1 MSAPPPL
8 PRVTGT
14 TTVAGVIGWPV
25 KHSLSPPMHNAAFA
39 ALGLDW
45 VYVPFEVAPET
56 VAEALA
62 GMRALGVRGL
72 NVTIPHKAAV
82 AKLVDEVDDTA
93 AALEAVNTVHN
104 RDGRLIGY
112 NTDGP
117 GFLRSL
123 REAGHEVRGKRVA
136 LIGAGGS
143 ARSIAYAVAREGA
156 ARLSIVARKI
166 EQARNLAELVRQ
178 RAGYERVMAAGLELA
193 DAEVRVTE
201 AEIVVDST
209 PVGMHP
215 RTEVASVVPTSW
227 LHEGQ
232 VVCDLTYNPRETTL
246 LRAARSRGAMT
257 VDGTGMLVHQG
268 AVAFEIWTG
277 ETAPVDIMREAL
289 LDNLEALRKS
299 RKDTVLAE
307 AK

>member
-1 MSAPPPL
+1 MSDLPPL
-8 PRVTGT
+8 PPLTGR
-14 TTVAGVIGWPV
+14 TTVVGVIGWPV

-45 VYVPFEVAPET
+45 VYVPFEVAPEA

-62 GMRALGVRGL
+62 GMRALGIRGL

-82 AKLVDEVDDTA
+82 AGLVDERDDMA

-104 RDGRLIGY
+104 RDGRLVGY

-123 REAGHEVRGKRVA
+123 QEAGHGVRGKSVA

-143 ARSIAYAVAREGA
+143 ARSVAYAVAREGA
-156 ARLSIVARKI
+156 ASLSIVARKI
-166 EQARNLAELVRQ
+166 AQARDLADMVRRRVGREQ
-178 RAGYERVMAAGLELA
+178 VMAAGLELPEAQARVHEA
-193 DAEVRVTE
+193 D
-201 AEIVVDST
+201 IVVDST

-215 RTEVASVVPTSW
+215 HAEVAPVVPASW
-227 LHEGQ
+227 LREGQ
-232 VVCDLTYNPRETTL
+232 VVCDLTYNPLETTL
-246 LRAARSRGAMT
+246 LRAARSRGAQT
-257 VDGTGMLVHQG
+257 VAGTGMLVHQG

-277 ETAPVDIMREAL
+277 QPAPVSVMREAL
-289 LDNLEALRKS
+289 LNS
-299 RKDTVLAE
+299 LAAQKVTAAAV

>member
-1 MSAPPPL
+1 MSGPWPL
-8 PRVTGT
+8 PRLTGR

-39 ALGLDW
+39 TLGLDW
-45 VYVPFEVAPET
+45 IYVPFEVAPDA
-56 VAEALA
+56 VGEALS
-62 GMRALGVRGL
+62 GMRALGIRGL

-82 AKLVDEVDDTA
+82 ATLVDEVDDMA

-104 RDGRLIGY
+104 RNGRLVGY

-117 GFLRSL
+117 GFLRCL
-123 REAGHEVRGKRVA
+123 QEAGHEVRGKRVA

-143 ARSIAYAVAREGA
+143 ARSVAYAVAREGA

-166 EQARNLAELVRQ
+166 APAQDLAELVRQ
-178 RAGYERVMAAGLELA
+178 RAGYERVVAAGLESA
-193 DAEVRVTE
+193 DAQTRVTE

-215 RTEVASVVPTSW
+215 KADVAPVVPASW

-277 ETAPVDIMREAL
+277 ETAPVDVMREAL
-289 LDNLEALRKS
+289 LGSLEAQKE
-299 RKDTVLAE
+299 TATAE
-307 AK
+307 MK